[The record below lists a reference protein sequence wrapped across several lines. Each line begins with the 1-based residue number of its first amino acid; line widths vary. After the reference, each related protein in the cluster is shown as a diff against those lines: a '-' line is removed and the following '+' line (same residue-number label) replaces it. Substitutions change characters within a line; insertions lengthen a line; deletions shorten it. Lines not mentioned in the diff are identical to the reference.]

1 MLFDLF
7 DSLRGFFTFTASYSN
22 QVFKEPL
29 SKEEEEECIKK
40 MGEGDREAR
49 NKLIEHNLRL
59 VAHIV
64 KKFDYKNIDQDDLIS
79 VGTIGRI
86 KGVDTFVPN
95 KGNRLTTYC
104 AKCIQNEI
112 LMYFRANNKNN
123 KNISLNEPVGFDKE
137 GNEISILDV
146 IKAPHPDF
154 IEEIN
159 LKDNVKLLSSYLKV
173 LSKREREIVVKR
185 YGLDGNDECTQKM
198 IADKLNISRSYVSRI
213 EKRALTKILRE
224 FIKNNKYNDID
235 FS

>member
-1 MLFDLF
+1 MQEKDPF
-7 DSLRGFFTFTASYSN
+7 Y
-22 QVFKEPL
+22 
-29 SKEEEEECIKK
+29 
-40 MGEGDREAR
+40 R

-79 VGTIGRI
+79 VGTIGLI
-86 KGVDTFVPN
+86 KGVDTFIPN

-146 IKAPHPDF
+146 IKAPKPDF

-159 LKDNVKLLSSYLKV
+159 MKDNVKLLNNYLKV
-173 LSKREREIVVKR
+173 LSKREKEIIIKR
-185 YGLDGNDECTQKM
+185 YGLNGEEEWTQKM

-224 FIKNNKYNDID
+224 FIKNNKYNSND
-235 FS
+235 FC

>member
-1 MLFDLF
+1 
-7 DSLRGFFTFTASYSN
+7 
-22 QVFKEPL
+22 
-29 SKEEEEECIKK
+29 
-40 MGEGDREAR
+40 
-49 NKLIEHNLRL
+49 
-59 VAHIV
+59 
-64 KKFDYKNIDQDDLIS
+64 
-79 VGTIGRI
+79 
-86 KGVDTFVPN
+86 
-95 KGNRLTTYC
+95 
-104 AKCIQNEI
+104 
-112 LMYFRANNKNN
+112 MYFRANNKNN

>member
-1 MLFDLF
+1 MLFNLF

-29 SKEEEEECIKK
+29 SKNEEEECIKK
-40 MGEGDREAR
+40 MGEGDKEAR

-64 KKFDYKNIDQDDLIS
+64 KKFDYKNVDQDDLIS
-79 VGTIGRI
+79 VGTIGLI

-146 IKAPHPDF
+146 IKAPRPDF

-159 LKDNVKLLSSYLKV
+159 L
-173 LSKREREIVVKR
+173 
-185 YGLDGNDECTQKM
+185 
-198 IADKLNISRSYVSRI
+198 
-213 EKRALTKILRE
+213 
-224 FIKNNKYNDID
+224 
-235 FS
+235 

>member
-1 MLFDLF
+1 MLFNLF
-7 DSLRGFFTFTASYSN
+7 DSLRDFFTFTASYSN

-29 SKEEEEECIKK
+29 SKEKEEECIKK
-40 MGEGDREAR
+40 MEEGDKEAR
-49 NKLIEHNLRL
+49 NSLIEHNLRL

-79 VGTIGRI
+79 VGTIGLI
-86 KGVDTFVPN
+86 KGVDTFVHN

-146 IKAPHPDF
+146 IKAPRPDF

-159 LKDNVKLLSSYLKV
+159 LKDNVKLLNDYLKV
-173 LSKREREIVVKR
+173 LSKREREIIVKR
-185 YGLDGNDECTQKM
+185 YGLDGNDLWTQKM

-213 EKRALTKILRE
+213 EKRALTKIFRE
-224 FIKNNKYNDID
+224 FIKNNKYNDVD